1 MSKNFAVIGGDLR
14 IVKLAKMLAEDENKI
29 YTYGLEK
36 AEELKNNENIFV
48 CNKLKE
54 ALNEKVEVVISS
66 IPFSKNGININAPF
80 SKEKILIKDLID
92 NLNGKLLIAGS
103 ISQEI
108 YNMEKDKYIK
118 IIDIMKRE
126 ELAVLNT
133 IATAEGTIELAI
145 ANTNKILHGSKVLIL
160 GFGRVGKILARKM
173 DGLSVNVT
181 CAAKKAEDLAWIK
194 SYGYKTIDIDNIG
207 ENLSKYDIIINTVP
221 HMILTKEKIKFVK
234 KDCLLID
241 LASKP
246 GGIDME
252 EASKRNLKA
261 IWALALPRKSSS
273 SYICRNNKRYYV

>member
-1 MSKNFAVIGGDLR
+1 MSKNFAVMGGDLR

-36 AEELKNNENIFV
+36 AEELKNNENIFM

-54 ALNEKVEVVISS
+54 ALNGKVEVVISS
-66 IPFSKNGININAPF
+66 IPFSKNGININTPF

-92 NLNGKLLIAGS
+92 NLNGKILIAGS
-103 ISQEI
+103 ISQDTIE
-108 YNMEKDKYIK
+108 MAVDKNIE
-118 IIDIMKRE
+118 IIDIMKIE
-126 ELAVLNT
+126 EVAILNT
-133 IATAEGTIELAI
+133 IATAEGTIEVI
-145 ANTNKILHGSKVLIL
+145 ISNTDKILHKSNVLIL
-160 GFGRVGKILARKM
+160 GFGRVGKILARKL
-173 DGLSVNVT
+173 DGLSANVT
-181 CAAKKAEDLAWIK
+181 CAVRNPEDLAWIK
-194 SYGYKTIDIDNIG
+194 SYGYKAININYIS
-207 ENLSKYDIIINTVP
+207 ENLLKYDIIINTVP
-221 HMILTKEKIKFVK
+221 HMILSKEKLEYVK

-273 SYICRNNKRYYV
+273 SYICRNNKRYNI